1 MPKWNEAKVI
11 QIINETATTR
21 RFFLAPPAEGASD
34 FIAGQFIT
42 LDLPIHE
49 TRQKRWRSYSIA
61 NAPNVDGEL
70 ELCIVKLE
78 GGLGT
83 TYLFD
88 EIEVG
93 SIIKYKQPAG
103 VFTLKQPIERDLVLI
118 CTGTGVAPFRSMI
131 HHIYQQGIPHQKI
144 HLIFGTRTQ
153 SDVLYLQEFAD
164 LAKKEDSFSY
174 SLALSRADSLP
185 ERDGVDLQKGYVHQ
199 VYEKSYKEVRPDV
212 QFLICGWQNM
222 VDEAEANL
230 KAMGYEGVQVK
241 VELYG

>member
-1 MPKWNEAKVI
+1 MPKWNKAKVI
-11 QIINETATTR
+11 RIENETAMTK
-21 RFFLAPPAEGASD
+21 RFWLQAEEGGETD
-34 FIAGQFIT
+34 FIPGQFIT

-61 NAPNVDGEL
+61 NAPSDTGIF

-88 EIEVG
+88 SIAVG
-93 SIIKYKQPAG
+93 SEITYKKPAG
-103 VFTLKQPIERDLVLI
+103 VFTLRKPIERDLVMV
-118 CTGTGVAPFRSMI
+118 CTGTGLAPFRSMI
-131 HHIYQQGIPHQKI
+131 QDIYAKNIPHQNI
-144 HLIFGTRTQ
+144 HLIFGTRKKE
-153 SDVLYLQEFAD
+153 DILYLEEFQK
-164 LAKKEDSFSY
+164 LAEQEDSFSY
-174 SLALSRADSLP
+174 SVALSREETLP
-185 ERDGVDLQKGYVHQ
+185 TTSAISWYAGYVHQ
-199 VYEKSYKEVRPDV
+199 IYQVQCQDLREDI

-230 KAMGYEGVQVK
+230 LQQGFGRGQVK

>member
-1 MPKWNEAKVI
+1 MPKWNEAKVTK
-11 QIINETATTR
+11 IIDETASTKR
-21 RFFLAPPAEGASD
+21 LFLAPQDGGASD

-61 NAPNVDGEL
+61 NAPNADGEL

-78 GGLGT
+78 GGFGT
-83 TYLFD
+83 TYLFE
-88 EIEVG
+88 EIKAG
-93 SIIKYKQPAG
+93 SVIEYKQPAG
-103 VFTLKQPIERDLVLI
+103 VFTLRQPIERDLVLI

-131 HHIYQQGIPHQKI
+131 QHIYQQGIPHQKI
-144 HLIFGTRTQ
+144 HLIFGTRTEA
-153 SDVLYLQEFAD
+153 DVLYLEEFAN

-174 SLALSRADSLP
+174 SLALSRADVLP
-185 ERDGVDLQKGYVHQ
+185 DHEGVDLHKGYVHPIYQ
-199 VYEKSYKEVRPDV
+199 ELYKELRSDV

-222 VDEAEANL
+222 VDEAEAQL
-230 KAMGYEGVQVK
+230 KEMGYTDGQVK

>member
-1 MPKWNEAKVI
+1 MPKWNEAKVTN
-11 QIINETATTR
+11 IINETATTR
-21 RFFLAPPAEGASD
+21 RFFLAPQDGGASD
-34 FIAGQFIT
+34 FIPGQFIT

-61 NAPNVDGEL
+61 NAPNADGEL

-88 EIEVG
+88 EVEVG
-93 SIIKYKQPAG
+93 SMIKYKNPAG
-103 VFTLKQPIERDLVLI
+103 VFTLRQPIERDLVLI

-131 HHIYQQGIPHQKI
+131 HHIYQQGISHQKI
-144 HLIFGTRTQ
+144 HLIFGTRTEE
-153 SDVLYLQEFAD
+153 DVLYLEEFAD
-164 LAKKEDSFSY
+164 LARAEDSFSY
-174 SLALSRADSLP
+174 SLALSRGEILL
-185 ERDGVDLQKGYVHQ
+185 ELEGVDLYKGYVHPIYQ
-199 VYEKSYKEVRPDV
+199 NLYKEVRPDV

-230 KAMGYEGVQVK
+230 KGMGYEGAQVK